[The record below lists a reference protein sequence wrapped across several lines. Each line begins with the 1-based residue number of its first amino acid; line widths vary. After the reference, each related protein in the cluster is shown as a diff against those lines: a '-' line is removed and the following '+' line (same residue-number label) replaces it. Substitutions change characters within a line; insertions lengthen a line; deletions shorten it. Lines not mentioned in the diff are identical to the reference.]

1 MNNAAR
7 RKREKNLKARSIAR
21 SSFVENEKSVA
32 YIFYFIQ
39 RIAREAAMWKG
50 KGIVSCMG
58 VVFFCR
64 SLSTLFQLDKV

>member
-1 MNNAAR
+1 MQR
-7 RKREKNLKARSIAR
+7 EGREKKLESALDSSFIL
-21 SSFVENEKSVA
+21 SFVENEKSVA

-39 RIAREAAMWKG
+39 RIAREATMWKG

-58 VVFFCR
+58 VVFFRR